1 MRFWRKMKN
10 TKRCGFT
17 LIELLVVIAI
27 IGVLVGLLLPAV
39 QMAREAARRMSCGN
53 NLKQIGLALHNY
65 ETSQRHFPSG
75 YNDVLRT
82 AHGNNPSRFANIW
95 SGTDIT
101 AWSWGSYLLPFMEAD
116 AAGNFDTSY
125 RPWEYYSANQ
135 ISLDVLQKS
144 ISGFMCPS
152 DAFGEDVNDGSERD
166 IALNGPPPQTPNPTP
181 MPPRPGHQGGTF
193 MTSARS
199 NYVGNN
205 TWFGWYGYG
214 RFVGADS
221 TKGNQYGNSENPS
234 NSGIFW
240 RGSRVKISQI
250 PDGLSKTIMIG
261 ERSTASGQ
269 AGLIYLTEA
278 SSEAQTI
285 ERTLGTANARL
296 NTPPDSSGNA
306 TVEGRSGYSSDHSG
320 GVIQFLYCDGSV
332 HQIQDSI
339 EHDASAQWRSRT
351 TFLNAKVFEKL
362 CSRQDGEW

>member
-1 MRFWRKMKN
+1 MKN

-65 ETSQRHFPSG
+65 ETSHRHFPPG
-75 YNDVLRT
+75 YNDVLPN
-82 AHGNNPSRFANIW
+82 AFFISNGVSPYAKIW
-95 SGTDIT
+95 QGEDIT
-101 AWSWGSYLLPFMEAD
+101 AWSWSSYILPFMEAD
-116 AAGNFDTSY
+116 VAGNFDSAVA
-125 RPWEYYSANQ
+125 PWNYFVANN
-135 ISLDVLQKS
+135 ISLDVLQQP

-152 DAFGEDVNDGSERD
+152 DYAGEDVNMGDERD
-166 IALNGPPPQTPNPTP
+166 TWLTGPPPEIQPPNPG
-181 MPPRPGHQGGTF
+181 PPAPGHSGATKVL
-193 MTSARS
+193 SARS

-205 TWFGWYGYG
+205 TWFGWYNRG

-221 TKGNQYGNSENPS
+221 GKANQYGNTERPS

-240 RGSRVKISQI
+240 RDSKLKISQI

-269 AGLIYLTEA
+269 AALIYLTQT

-306 TVEGRSGYSSDHSG
+306 TEEGRSGYSSDHG

-339 EHDASAQWRSRT
+339 EHDSTAQWRSKAA
-351 TFLNAKVFEKL
+351 FLNEKVFEKL
-362 CSRQDGEW
+362 CSRQDGRW

>member
-1 MRFWRKMKN
+1 MKN

-65 ETSQRHFPSG
+65 ETSHRHFPPG
-75 YNDVLRT
+75 YNDVLPN
-82 AHGNNPSRFANIW
+82 AFFISNGVSPYAKIW
-95 SGTDIT
+95 QGEDIT
-101 AWSWGSYLLPFMEAD
+101 AWSWSSYILPFMEAD
-116 AAGNFDTSY
+116 VAGNFDSAVA
-125 RPWEYYSANQ
+125 PWNYFAANS
-135 ISLDVLQKS
+135 ISLNVLQQP

-152 DAFGEDVNDGSERD
+152 DYAGEDVNMGDERD
-166 IALNGPPPQTPNPTP
+166 TWLTGPPPEIQPPNPG
-181 MPPRPGHQGGTF
+181 PPAPGHSGATKVL
-193 MTSARS
+193 SARS

-205 TWFGWYGYG
+205 TWFGWYNRG

-221 TKGNQYGNSENPS
+221 GKANQYGNTERPS

-240 RGSRVKISQI
+240 RDSKLKISQI

-269 AGLIYLTEA
+269 AALIYLTQT

-285 ERTLGTANARL
+285 ERALGTANARL

-306 TVEGRSGYSSDHSG
+306 TEEGRSGYSSDHSG

-339 EHDASAQWRSRT
+339 EHDATAQWRSRT
-351 TFLNAKVFEKL
+351 FFLNPKAFEKL
-362 CSRQDGEW
+362 CSRQDGVQ

>member
-1 MRFWRKMKN
+1 MKN

-65 ETSQRHFPSG
+65 ETSHRHFPPG
-75 YNDVLRT
+75 YNDVLPTTLGRI
-82 AHGNNPSRFANIW
+82 PSPGEQISDGKN
-95 SGTDIT
+95 IT
-101 AWSWGSYLLPFMEAD
+101 AWSWASYILSFMEAD
-116 AAGNFDTSY
+116 AAGNFDLSY
-125 RPWEYYSANQ
+125 RPWEYFIAND
-135 ISLDVLQKS
+135 ISLDALQKP

-152 DAFGEDVNDGSERD
+152 DYAAEDVNVGSERD
-166 IALNGPPPQTPNPTP
+166 VVLDGNPPTIPLPGPQP
-181 MPPRPGHQGGTF
+181 PGHSGATIMG
-193 MTSARS
+193 SARS

-205 TWFGWYGYG
+205 TWFGWYNRG

-221 TKGNQYGNSENPS
+221 GKANQYGNTERPS

-240 RGSRVKISQI
+240 RDSKLKISQI

-269 AGLIYLTEA
+269 AALICLTQT

-296 NTPPDSSGNA
+296 NAPPDSSGNA
-306 TVEGRSGYSSDHSG
+306 TEEGRSGYSSDHAG
-320 GVIQFLYCDGSV
+320 GVIQFLFCDGSV
-332 HQIQDSI
+332 QQIQDSI
-339 EHDASAQWRSRT
+339 EHYGDAQWKSRAA
-351 TFLNAKVFEKL
+351 LLPQYEKAFERL
-362 CSRQDGEW
+362 CSRQDGTW

>member
-1 MRFWRKMKN
+1 MRN

-65 ETSQRHFPSG
+65 ETSHRHFPPG
-75 YNDVLRT
+75 YNDVLPN
-82 AHGNNPSRFANIW
+82 AFFISNGVSPYANIW
-95 SGTDIT
+95 EGEDTT
-101 AWSWGSYLLPFMEAD
+101 AWSWGSYILPFMEAD
-116 AAGNFDTSY
+116 VAGNFDNAVA
-125 RPWEYYSANQ
+125 PWNYFVANN
-135 ISLDVLQKS
+135 ISLDVLQQP

-152 DAFGEDVNDGSERD
+152 DYAGEDVNMGDERD
-166 IALNGPPPQTPNPTP
+166 TWLTGPAPQIQPPNPGPPA
-181 MPPRPGHQGGTF
+181 PGHSGATKVL
-193 MTSARS
+193 SARS

-205 TWFGWYGYG
+205 TWFGWYNRG
-214 RFVGADS
+214 RFVGPDS
-221 TKGNQYGNSENPS
+221 RKKNQYGNTEHPN

-240 RGSRVKISQI
+240 RDSKLKISQI

-269 AGLIYLTEA
+269 AALIYLTQT

-285 ERTLGTANARL
+285 ERALGTANARL

-306 TVEGRSGYSSDHSG
+306 TEEGRSGYSSDHAG
-320 GVIQFLYCDGSV
+320 GVIQFLFCDGSV

-339 EHDASAQWRSRT
+339 EHAATAQWKSRT
-351 TFLNAKVFEKL
+351 ATLSVKAFENL
-362 CSRQDGEW
+362 CSRQDGVQ

>member
-1 MRFWRKMKN
+1 MKN

-65 ETSQRHFPSG
+65 ETSHRHFPPG
-75 YNDVLRT
+75 YNDMLRT
-82 AHGNNPSRFANIW
+82 AHGSSPAPWEQISDGQN
-95 SGTDIT
+95 IT
-101 AWSWGSYLLPFMEAD
+101 AWSWASYILPFMEAD

-125 RPWEYYSANQ
+125 RPWEYFIAND
-135 ISLDVLQKS
+135 ISLDVLQQP

-152 DAFGEDVNDGSERD
+152 DYAGEDVNLGSERD
-166 IALNGPPPQTPNPTP
+166 VIVYANPPTIGLPGPQP
-181 MPPRPGHQGGTF
+181 PGHSGATI
-193 MTSARS
+193 MPSARS

-205 TWFGWYGYG
+205 TWFGWYNRG

-221 TKGNQYGNSENPS
+221 GKKNQYSNTERPS

-240 RGSRVKISQI
+240 RGSKLKISQI

-269 AGLIYLTEA
+269 AGLIHLTRA

-296 NTPPDSSGNA
+296 NTPPDSSGN
-306 TVEGRSGYSSDHSG
+306 TTEEGRSGYSSDHSG
-320 GVIQFLYCDGSV
+320 GVIQFLYCNGSV

-339 EHDASAQWRSRT
+339 EHDATAQWRSRT
-351 TFLNAKVFEKL
+351 AFMNAKAFEKL
-362 CSRQDGEW
+362 CSRQDGVQ

>member
-1 MRFWRKMKN
+1 MKN

-65 ETSQRHFPSG
+65 ETSHRHFPPG
-75 YNDVLRT
+75 YNDVLPD
-82 AHGNNPSRFANIW
+82 AAMNNGVSPYQKIW
-95 SGTDIT
+95 LGQDIT
-101 AWSWGSYLLPFMEAD
+101 AWSWGSYILPFMEAD
-116 AAGNFDTSY
+116 AAGNFDTALA
-125 RPWEYYSANQ
+125 PWNYFVINN
-135 ISLDVLQKS
+135 IDLNVLQQP
-144 ISGFMCPS
+144 IAGFMCPS
-152 DAFGEDVNDGSERD
+152 DYAGEDVNMGSERD
-166 IALNGPPPQTPNPTP
+166 VIVYGNPPTIGLPGPQP
-181 MPPRPGHQGGTF
+181 PGHSGATI
-193 MTSARS
+193 MPSARS

-205 TWFGWYGYG
+205 TWFGWYNHG
-214 RFVGADS
+214 RFVGAES
-221 TKGNQYGNSENPS
+221 TKENQYGNTDRPN

-240 RGSRVKISQI
+240 RGSKLKISQI

-269 AGLIYLTEA
+269 AGLIHLTRA

-306 TVEGRSGYSSDHSG
+306 TEEGRSGYSSDHSG

-339 EHDASAQWRSRT
+339 EHDATAQWRSRT
-351 TFLNAKVFEKL
+351 LFLNPKAFEKL
-362 CSRQDGEW
+362 CSRQDGVQ